1 MKLNISDLHPLL
13 DRETEDIPVILV
25 TLVYKTKDKIS
36 GEEEEVKLYFS
47 TDNGDVFTIDEY
59 TVRGT
64 FSRTIQYLY
73 CPMQI
78 KLPTDNEGGN
88 AQIVIDNVSQHVTQ
102 AIRNAQVTDGC
113 PKIKFEI
120 ILLSPDIPESRD
132 IVAADFPPLDVVSV
146 TTDQFSVTADIKANS
161 LEGESFPGRVY
172 SPSYFPGIFGR

>member
-25 TLVYKTKDKIS
+25 TLKYKS
-36 GEEEEVKLYFS
+36 GEQDVELYFS

-64 FSRTIQYLY
+64 LSREIQYLY

-78 KLPTDNEGGN
+78 TLPTDNEGGN
-88 AQIVIDNVSQHVTQ
+88 AQIVIDNASQHVTQ
-102 AIRNAQVTDGC
+102 AIRKAQVIDGC

-132 IVAADFPPLDVVSV
+132 IVVADFPPLEVISV
-146 TTDQFSVTADIKANS
+146 TTDQFSVTAEIKANS